1 MENVL
6 GWLILIVGGLF
17 ALGWILEKFADGV
30 DKVAEV
36 IEEKED
42 KKLDEEIDAAKAALK
57 ESEQKLAELAADS
70 SYRNLNFDGL
80 IMKSLETFGD
90 MITGIRDDM
99 DPLVRLLVCYMFIE
113 ELSEKY
119 SEDNSSI
126 AEFSYSF
133 LREELG
139 DEDFD
144 SNFYGDELGEG
155 HFETPVFWGNVLQS
169 RIEGS
174 YTDADE
180 AGAENLKSSLCAD
193 FCSQLAEGIDEALVE
208 RFVDKAKA
216 TLDKSD
222 MLTPGAESTF
232 LSLAL

>member
-6 GWLILIVGGLF
+6 GWFILIAFGLIG
-17 ALGWILEKFADGV
+17 LGWILNLLADGT
-30 DKVAEV
+30 DKVANI
-36 IEEKED
+36 IEEKEV
-42 KKLDEEIDAAKAALK
+42 KKLDEEIDAAKAALR
-57 ESEQKLAELAADS
+57 ESEQNLAELAAS
-70 SYRNLNFDGL
+70 STYRNLNLDGL
-80 IMKSLETFGD
+80 IVKGLGVFGD
-90 MITGIRDDM
+90 MITDIRDEM

-126 AEFSYSF
+126 AEFSYYF

-144 SNFYGDELGEG
+144 NNFPGNELGEG
-155 HFETPVFWGNVLQS
+155 YFETPVFWGNVVQS
-169 RIEGS
+169 RIERS
-174 YTDADE
+174 YTE
-180 AGAENLKSSLCAD
+180 AEDDGAENLKSSVCAM
-193 FCSQLAEGIDEALVE
+193 FCSDLAEGIDEALIE
-208 RFVDKAKA
+208 RFVDKAKV

-222 MLTPGAESTF
+222 MLTSGAESTF